1 MDRAFFASVPSS
13 GIDFNSVSITWFVEK
28 NEEEILMDLQKE
40 KEEMEMEKLDAGK
53 YSKRK
58 SEQREWKHCSYCHS
72 DFYQLIT
79 LLMSSIESHLSNKP
93 KQVFF

>member
-53 YSKRK
+53 ENFIFFIFFNAKYLTVI
-58 SEQREWKHCSYCHS
+58 
-72 DFYQLIT
+72 DF
-79 LLMSSIESHLSNKP
+79 
-93 KQVFF
+93 